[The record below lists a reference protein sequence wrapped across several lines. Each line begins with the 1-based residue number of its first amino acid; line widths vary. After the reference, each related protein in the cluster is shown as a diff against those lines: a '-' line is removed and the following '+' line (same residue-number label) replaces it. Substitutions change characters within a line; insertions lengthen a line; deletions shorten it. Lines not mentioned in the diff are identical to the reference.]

1 MEKIMEGRSLYV
13 FREGDSR
20 IAVTTGEG
28 SFFVN
33 CAMPIITEGDVVGC
47 VASLRT
53 DEKERRSAT
62 PIGDVENKLIQTAAG
77 FLGRQ
82 LES

>member
-1 MEKIMEGRSLYV
+1 MEGRSLYV

-53 DEKERRSAT
+53 DEKERRGAT